1 MRHIYLIARREY
13 LSYVATIGFWVSLAM
28 IPVFLLLGMAL
39 PALMDRASGV
49 RNFTI
54 IDHDGRYERAIEQ
67 SFMDERAEH
76 ILEFID
82 SLILV
87 EGETEELLA
96 AKTAAEENKSE
107 TEIRSMLGTQRSTA
121 LAAKRESFNKV
132 PPPANT
138 IEALRPFLLEEKMID
153 TVRGPEPLHAAA
165 FVYLGNDGIVQIEYW
180 SANISERRLQGK
192 IRRAVREQMQKDEFS
207 RSGIELALVEKI
219 SDLKPVIISLSP
231 EKAAD
236 NAKVTAE
243 DRLPFI
249 ISIIFAFILWSVV
262 FSVANM
268 LLTSVIEE
276 KSNKILDSLLSAAPL
291 RSILMGKLLGV
302 AMVSFTLLAGW
313 VLAGLVSMLA
323 AGSVIDTG
331 GAGRIAS
338 ILSAAGDPWL
348 IIPFFGYFIF
358 GYLMF
363 GSIFLA
369 LGSLCETLQEA
380 QTLMT
385 PMIFLMM
392 VPMFALGFAMQDPES
407 SVLAVLSWIP
417 LFTPYIMMAR
427 LPTDPP
433 MIEIIGTTLVMV
445 TTTFVVLLG
454 AGKVFQAGAMHQAGS
469 DYFKNMFS
477 KLLPK
482 KKKKN

>member
-13 LSYVATIGFWVSLAM
+13 LSYVATIGFWVSMAM

-49 RNFTI
+49 RNFTV
-54 IDHDGRYERAIEQ
+54 IDPGGHYEAAIDRN
-67 SFMDERAEH
+67 FAADRAEH
-76 ILEFID
+76 IVGFID
-82 SLILV
+82 AMVLV
-87 EGETEELLA
+87 EGETEVLLA
-96 AKTAAEENKSE
+96 AKKAAQENKPE
-107 TEIRSMLGTQRSTA
+107 AEIRSILGTQKA
-121 LAAKRESFNKV
+121 AVLAAKRESFNKV

-138 IEALRPFLLEEKMID
+138 IEALRPFLLGEKKIE
-153 TVRGPEPLHAAA
+153 TPRGAEPLHAAI
-165 FVYLGNDGIVQIEYW
+165 FIYPDTKGLVEIEYW
-180 SANISERRLQGK
+180 SANVSEQRLQSK
-192 IRRAVREQMQKDEFS
+192 IRKAVRDQMQKDEFS
-207 RSGIELALVEKI
+207 RAGIELALVERI
-219 SDLKPVIISLSP
+219 SSLKPSITSLSP

-236 NAKVTAE
+236 DAAVTAE
-243 DRLPFI
+243 DRAPYI
-249 ISIIFAFILWSVV
+249 ISIIFAFVLWSVI

-313 VLAGLVSMLA
+313 VIAGLVTAAA
-323 AGSVIDTG
+323 AGSVIDTS
-331 GAGRIAS
+331 GASKIAD
-338 ILSAAGDPWL
+338 IVSAAGDPWL

-392 VPMFALGFAMQDPES
+392 VPMFALVFAMQDPES
-407 SVLAVLSWIP
+407 PVLAVLSWIP
-417 LFTPYIMMAR
+417 LFTPYIMLAR

-433 MIEIIGTTLVMV
+433 AIEIIGTTLVMV
-445 TTTFVVLLG
+445 TTTAIVLLG

-469 DYFKNMFS
+469 DYFKNMAS

-482 KKKKN
+482 KQKKN